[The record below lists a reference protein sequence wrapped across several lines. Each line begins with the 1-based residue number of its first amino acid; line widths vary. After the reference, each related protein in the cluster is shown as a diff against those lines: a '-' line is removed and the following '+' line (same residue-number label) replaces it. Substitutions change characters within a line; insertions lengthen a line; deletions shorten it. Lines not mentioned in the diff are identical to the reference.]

1 MDLRPLEDMGGMVD
15 CQDLDSDLDSSG
27 RSVFFFFFFSKIK
40 IKKIDDIKKKKLF
53 PFRNN
58 SVTPPHSESAPKLQT
73 DQSVTCY
80 IQTGN

>member
-15 CQDLDSDLDSSG
+15 FQDLDSDLDSSG
-27 RSVFFFFFFSKIK
+27 RSVFFLFPKLK
-40 IKKIDDIKKKKLF
+40 IKKIDDIKKMF

-58 SVTPPHSESAPKLQT
+58 SVTPPHSESAPKFQT